1 MTQQSQKV
9 KTIFDD
15 QKTKLTA
22 KPIESGARPPTLQT
36 STYRNNPQFTVFTNH
51 DNGSGVTFIN
61 AAFDIY
67 TWRSIL
73 QDIVFLTTEAC
84 PRGEIIK
91 WDNKKDIPKEKRT
104 DPKVTKQVASVVQ
117 LGKDEEGR
125 IWISV
130 QDPNKAN
137 APKIRFYFGT
147 NYYHATSSK
156 MGTVTPQYQSINA
169 ALAWVKVNHDLMMV
183 LLNNNPNAAID
194 AQNAQ
199 AAWKDKGGNGGWSS
213 NKGGNNQYKQN
224 NKPAANSGDGF
235 GGGFDDGDD
244 WEE

>member
-1 MTQQSQKV
+1 MTQQQKV

-22 KPIESGARPPTLQT
+22 KPIESGARPPTLQS
-36 STYRNNPQFTVFTNH
+36 STYRNNPQLTVFTNH
-51 DNGSGVTFIN
+51 DNGSGVTWLN
-61 AAFDIY
+61 AAFDVY
-67 TWRSIL
+67 SYKSLL
-73 QDIVFLTTEAC
+73 QDILFLCSEQC
-84 PRGEIIK
+84 PRGEVII
-91 WDNKKDIPKEKRT
+91 WENKKDIPKEKRT

-147 NYYHATSSK
+147 NYYHAVKSK
-156 MGTVTPQYQSINA
+156 MGSVTAEYQSINA
-169 ALAWVKVNHDLMMV
+169 ARAWVEVNQALMMN
-183 LLNNNPNAAID
+183 LLSDNPNAAID

-199 AAWKDKGGNGGWSS
+199 ANWKGKSGGNAGG
-213 NKGGNNQYKQN
+213 GYK
-224 NKPAANSGDGF
+224 KPAANSGDGF
-235 GGGFDDGDD
+235 GGGFDGDD
-244 WEE
+244 DWPE

>member
-1 MTQQSQKV
+1 MTQQTQKV

-36 STYRNNPQFTVFTNH
+36 STYRNNPQLTVFTNH
-51 DNGSGVTFIN
+51 DNGSGVTWIN

-67 TWRSIL
+67 TWESIL
-73 QDIVFLTTEAC
+73 RDIVFLTTEAC
-84 PRGEIIK
+84 PRGEVIN

-104 DPKVTKQVASVVQ
+104 DPKVTKQVASIVQ
-117 LGKDEEGR
+117 IGKDEEGR

-147 NYYHATSSK
+147 NYYHATKSK
-156 MGTVTPQYQSINA
+156 MGSVTPQHQSINA

-183 LLNNNPNAAID
+183 LLSNNPNAAID
-194 AQNAQ
+194 AENAQ
-199 AAWKDKGGNGGWSS
+199 AAWKDKGGNGGGYGG
-213 NKGGNNQYKQN
+213 NKGGGYKQN
-224 NKPAANSGDGF
+224 SNKPAANSGDGF
-235 GGGFDDGDD
+235 GGGFDDGED
-244 WEE
+244 WDE